1 MDASTT
7 TDGHIRPRIWE
18 PCEKHIFP
26 NDKECS
32 MNTLRKGLVIA
43 IATLGLGTIAA
54 AAPDQPAQA
63 PGTSWHSGA
72 SGQHGQKFAERMA
85 KRQAA
90 LHDKLALTPAQ
101 EGAWQAFTARMQA
114 TVSTRSDARPAK
126 TLTAPERAERKA
138 AFLQVAQQQAASRV
152 QPIKEFYAVLSPEQ
166 QKIFDQFQ
174 GHRHHF
180 GRH

>member
-1 MDASTT
+1 
-7 TDGHIRPRIWE
+7 
-18 PCEKHIFP
+18 
-26 NDKECS
+26 

-43 IATLGLGTIAA
+43 IATLSLGTIAA
-54 AAPDQPAQA
+54 AAPDQVAQA
-63 PGTSWHSGA
+63 PATSSA
-72 SGQHGQKFAERMA
+72 SGQHGEKFAERMA

-114 TVSTRSDARPAK
+114 TVATRSDARPAK
-126 TLTAPERAERKA
+126 ALTAPERAERKA

-166 QKIFDQFQ
+166 QKIFDSQFQ

>member
-1 MDASTT
+1 
-7 TDGHIRPRIWE
+7 
-18 PCEKHIFP
+18 
-26 NDKECS
+26 

-54 AAPDQPAQA
+54 AAPDQATQA

-72 SGQHGQKFAERMA
+72 SGQHGAKFAERMA
-85 KRQAA
+85 KRQAK

-114 TVSTRSDARPAK
+114 TVPARSGIRPAK
-126 TLTAPERAERKA
+126 ALTAPERAERKA

-166 QKIFDQFQ
+166 QKIFDSQFQ
-174 GHRHHF
+174 GRRHHH
-180 GRH
+180 GHH

>member
-1 MDASTT
+1 
-7 TDGHIRPRIWE
+7 
-18 PCEKHIFP
+18 
-26 NDKECS
+26 

-43 IATLGLGTIAA
+43 IATFGLGTIAA
-54 AAPDQPAQA
+54 AAPGQGAQT
-63 PGTSWHSGA
+63 PDTSWHAGA
-72 SGQHGQKFAERMA
+72 SGQHAEKFAARMA

-101 EGAWQAFTARMQA
+101 EAAWQVFTAKIQV
-114 TVSTRSDARPAK
+114 TLPTRPDVRPA
-126 TLTAPERAERKA
+126 TALTAPERAERMA
-138 AFLQVAQQQAASRV
+138 AFLQVAQQRAASRV

-166 QKIFDQFQ
+166 QKIFDSQFQ

>member
-1 MDASTT
+1 
-7 TDGHIRPRIWE
+7 
-18 PCEKHIFP
+18 
-26 NDKECS
+26 

-43 IATLGLGTIAA
+43 IASLGLGTIAVA
-54 AAPDQPAQA
+54 ATNQVAQA
-63 PGTSWHSGA
+63 PATSVQSGA
-72 SGQHGQKFAERMA
+72 TSQHGQKFAERMA

-101 EGAWQAFTARMQA
+101 EAAWQVFTGRMQA
-114 TVSTRSDARPAK
+114 TVPARSDARPAK
-126 TLTAPERAERKA
+126 ALTAPERAERKA
-138 AFLQVAQQQAASRV
+138 AFLQVAQQQAAGRV

-166 QKIFDQFQ
+166 QKIFDSQFQ

>member
-1 MDASTT
+1 
-7 TDGHIRPRIWE
+7 
-18 PCEKHIFP
+18 
-26 NDKECS
+26 

-43 IATLGLGTIAA
+43 IATFGLGTIAA
-54 AAPDQPAQA
+54 AAPSQVAQA
-63 PGTSWHSGA
+63 PVTSSA
-72 SGQHGQKFAERMA
+72 SGQHGEKFAERMA
-85 KRQAA
+85 KRQAK

-101 EGAWQAFTARMQA
+101 EGAWQAFTARIQA
-114 TVSTRSDARPAK
+114 TVPTRSDARPAK

-138 AFLQVAQQQAASRV
+138 AFLLVAQQQAASRV

-166 QKIFDQFQ
+166 QKIFDSQFQ

>member
-1 MDASTT
+1 
-7 TDGHIRPRIWE
+7 
-18 PCEKHIFP
+18 
-26 NDKECS
+26 

-43 IATLGLGTIAA
+43 IATFGLGTIAA
-54 AAPDQPAQA
+54 AAPSQAAQA
-63 PGTSWHSGA
+63 PATSSA
-72 SGQHGQKFAERMA
+72 SGQHGEKFAERMA
-85 KRQAA
+85 KRQAK

-101 EGAWQAFTARMQA
+101 EGAWQAFTARLQA
-114 TVSTRSDARPAK
+114 TVPTRSDARSAK

-166 QKIFDQFQ
+166 QKIFDSQFH
-174 GHRHHF
+174 GRGHHF

>member
-1 MDASTT
+1 
-7 TDGHIRPRIWE
+7 
-18 PCEKHIFP
+18 
-26 NDKECS
+26 
-32 MNTLRKGLVIA
+32 MNTIRKGLVIA
-43 IATLGLGTIAA
+43 IATLSLGTIAA
-54 AAPDQPAQA
+54 AAPDKAPQA
-63 PGTSWHSGA
+63 PGTSWHSGTP
-72 SGQHGQKFAERMA
+72 GQHGEKFAERMA

-90 LHDKLALTPAQ
+90 LHEKLALTPAQ
-101 EGAWQAFTARMQA
+101 ESAWQVFTAKMQA
-114 TVSTRSDARPAK
+114 TVPTRSDASPAK
-126 TLTAPERAERKA
+126 PLTAPERAERKA

>member
-1 MDASTT
+1 
-7 TDGHIRPRIWE
+7 
-18 PCEKHIFP
+18 
-26 NDKECS
+26 

-43 IATLGLGTIAA
+43 IATLGLGTIAV
-54 AAPDQPAQA
+54 AAPSQVAQA
-63 PGTSWHSGA
+63 PATSVQSGA
-72 SGQHGQKFAERMA
+72 TSQHGEKFAERMA

-101 EGAWQAFTARMQA
+101 EAAWQTFTAKMQA
-114 TVSTRSDARPAK
+114 TMATRSDASSDKA
-126 TLTAPERAERKA
+126 LTAPERAERKA

-166 QKIFDQFQ
+166 QKIFDSQFH